1 MGTYSPMAFLCQT
14 GDFMIQ
20 TLLKGLDSKLMI
32 AVTLIFAVGML
43 MIASATNVPETGLN
57 RQIFIQGVAFGLGL
71 LLMFLVMCIDYNTF
85 GDFYKIVYVLSIVA
99 LLLVYVPGLGIARSG
114 ARSWINLGIID
125 FQTSEIAKLGYI
137 LFLAK
142 YLEQQN
148 GQLDTLKDLLMP
160 ILLALPF
167 MLLLLKQPDLGGTL
181 VFLSITMGMV
191 YVANIN
197 GRLFYGGLGAAI
209 LASPLAYFLM
219 KPHQRI
225 RIDAFLNPN
234 DPSLPGNYQVM
245 QSKITI
251 GSGQISGRGIFNG
264 VFHRY
269 DYLPVQESDFIYAV
283 LGEETGFI
291 GGAIVILLFFWLLSR
306 MMAVAAISRDLYG
319 SLVVTGIACLFA
331 FQIFEN
337 IGMTIGLMPV
347 TGVTLP
353 FMSYGGTSVITSLIA
368 IGLVH
373 NVYMRRRRSGF
384 SV

>member
-1 MGTYSPMAFLCQT
+1 
-14 GDFMIQ
+14 MIR
-20 TLLKGLDSKLMI
+20 TLLKSVDTKLMT
-32 AVTLIFAVGML
+32 AVAILFFIGMM

-57 RQIFIQGVAFGLGL
+57 RQIIIQAVAFVLGL
-71 LLMFLVMCIDYNTF
+71 LCMFLVMCVDYNTF
-85 GDFYKIVYVLSIVA
+85 GDFYRIVYVFSIIA
-99 LLLVYVPGLGIARSG
+99 LLLVYVPGLGVTHAG
-114 ARSWINLGIID
+114 ARCWINLGIVD

-137 LFLAK
+137 LFMAK

-148 GQLDTLKDLLMP
+148 GQLDSIKDLLMP
-160 ILLALPF
+160 LLLASPF
-167 MLLLLKQPDLGGTL
+167 LLLLLKQPDLGGTL
-181 VFLSITMGMV
+181 VFVSITVGMV
-191 YVANIN
+191 YVANISA
-197 GRLFYGGLGAAI
+197 RLFYSGIGAAA

-219 KPHQRI
+219 KPHQRL
-225 RIDAFLNPN
+225 RIDAFLYPDNM
-234 DPSLPGNYQVM
+234 DLPGNYQVM

-251 GSGQISGRGIFNG
+251 GSGQLTGRGIFNG

-291 GGAIVILLFFWLLSR
+291 GGAVVILLYYWFLSR
-306 MMAVAAISRDLYG
+306 IMAVAGIARDLYG
-319 SLVVTGIACLFA
+319 SLVVTGIACMFA

-368 IGLVH
+368 LGLVN

-384 SV
+384 NI

>member
-1 MGTYSPMAFLCQT
+1 
-14 GDFMIQ
+14 MIS
-20 TLLKGLDSKLMI
+20 TLLKGIDTKLML
-32 AVTLIFAVGML
+32 AVSVIFFIGML

-57 RQIFIQGVAFGLGL
+57 RQIIIQFVAFVLGL
-71 LLMFLVMCIDYNTF
+71 ALMFMVMCIDYNTF
-85 GDFYKIVYVLSIVA
+85 GDFYKIMYVLSILS
-99 LLLVYVPGLGIARSG
+99 LLLVYVPGLGVAHAG
-114 ARSWINLGIID
+114 AKSWINLGVID

-148 GQLDTLKDLLMP
+148 GQLDTVKDLLMP
-160 ILLALPF
+160 ILLASPF

-181 VFLSITMGMV
+181 VFLSITVGMV

-197 GRLFYGGLGAAI
+197 GRLFYGGIGAAV
-209 LASPLAYFLM
+209 LATPLAYFLM

-251 GSGQISGRGIFNG
+251 GSGQLSGRGIFNG

-291 GGAIVILLFFWLLSR
+291 GGTIVILLFFWLLSR
-306 MMAVAAISRDLYG
+306 MMAVATLSRDLYG

-353 FMSYGGTSVITSLIA
+353 FMSYGGTSIITSLIA

>member
-1 MGTYSPMAFLCQT
+1 
-14 GDFMIQ
+14 MIQ
-20 TLLKGLDSKLMI
+20 TLLKGLESRLML
-32 AVTLIFAVGML
+32 AVLLIFTIGML

-57 RQIFIQGVAFGLGL
+57 RQIIIQGVAFLLGLG
-71 LLMFLVMCIDYNTF
+71 LMFLVMCIDYNTF
-85 GDFYKIVYVLSIVA
+85 GDFYRIVYALSIVL
-99 LLLVYVPGLGIARSG
+99 LLLVYVPGLGIERGG
-114 ARSWINLGIID
+114 AHSWINLGVID
-125 FQTSEIAKLGYI
+125 FQTSEMAKLGYI

-142 YLEQQN
+142 YLERQN

-160 ILLALPF
+160 LLLASPF
-167 MLLLLKQPDLGGTL
+167 LLLLLKQPDLGGVL
-181 VFLSITMGMV
+181 VFASITLGMV

-197 GRLFYGGLGAAI
+197 SRLFVGGLGAAL

-234 DPSLPGNYQVM
+234 DASLPGNYQVM

-251 GSGQISGRGIFNG
+251 GSGQLAGRGIFKG

-291 GGAIVILLFFWLLSR
+291 GGTVVILLYFWFLSR
-306 MMAVAAISRDLYG
+306 IMYVATIARDLYG
-319 SLVVTGIACLFA
+319 SLVVTGVACMFA
-331 FQIFEN
+331 FQIIEN

-368 IGLVH
+368 IGLVN

-384 SV
+384 TV

>member
-1 MGTYSPMAFLCQT
+1 
-14 GDFMIQ
+14 MIR
-20 TLLKGLDSKLMI
+20 TLIKSVDTKLMT
-32 AVTLIFAVGML
+32 AVALLFFIGML

-57 RQIFIQGVAFGLGL
+57 RQIIIQAVAFVLGL

-85 GDFYKIVYVLSIVA
+85 GDFYRIVYVMSIVM
-99 LLLVYVPGLGIARSG
+99 LLLVYIPGLGVSHAG
-114 ARSWINLGIID
+114 ARCWINLGIID

-137 LFLAK
+137 LFMAK
-142 YLEQQN
+142 YLERQN
-148 GQLDTLKDLLMP
+148 GQLDSIKDLLMP
-160 ILLALPF
+160 LLLASPF
-167 MLLLLKQPDLGGTL
+167 LLLLLKQPDLGGTL
-181 VFLSITMGMV
+181 VFLSMTVGMV

-197 GRLFYGGLGAAI
+197 ARLFYGGIGAAA

-219 KPHQRI
+219 KPHQRV

-234 DPSLPGNYQVM
+234 DPTLPGNYQVM

-251 GSGQISGRGIFNG
+251 GSGQFAGRGIFNG

-291 GGAIVILLFFWLLSR
+291 GGAVVILLYYWFLSR
-306 MMAVAAISRDLYG
+306 IMAVAGIARDMYG
-319 SLVVTGIACLFA
+319 SLVVTGIACMFA

-353 FMSYGGTSVITSLIA
+353 FMSYGGTSIITSLLA
-368 IGLVH
+368 LGLVN

-384 SV
+384 NV

>member
-1 MGTYSPMAFLCQT
+1 
-14 GDFMIQ
+14 MIR
-20 TLLKGLDSKLMI
+20 
-32 AVTLIFAVGML
+32 TLIKGIDGRLFTTVMIIFCIGML

-57 RQIFIQGVAFGLGL
+57 RQIIIQGVAFVLGL
-71 LLMFLVMCIDYNTF
+71 FLMLLVMCIDYNTF
-85 GDFYKIVYVLSIVA
+85 GDFYRIVYVLSILM
-99 LLLVYVPGLGIARSG
+99 LLLVYVPGLGVVQYG
-114 ARSWINLGIID
+114 ARSWINLGVVY
-125 FQTSEIAKLGYI
+125 FQTSEISKLGYI

-142 YLEQQN
+142 YLEQQH
-148 GQLDTLKDLLMP
+148 GQLDSLKDLIMPLLM
-160 ILLALPF
+160 AAPF

-181 VFLSITMGMV
+181 VFLSITIGMV

-197 GRLFYGGLGAAI
+197 GRLFYGGIGAAA

-251 GSGQISGRGIFNG
+251 GSGQLTGRGLFQG

-269 DYLPVQESDFIYAV
+269 DYLPVQDSDFIFAV
-283 LGEETGFI
+283 LGEETGFV
-291 GGAIVILLFFWLLSR
+291 GGAVVILLYYWFLSR
-306 MMAVAAISRDLYG
+306 IMAIAAISRDLYG

-353 FMSYGGTSVITSLIA
+353 FMSYGGTSVITSMLA
-368 IGLVH
+368 LGLVN
-373 NVYMRRRRSGF
+373 NVWMRRRRSGF
-384 SV
+384 SL